1 METSRNTSHYWS
13 GAKTNKVFARIWV
26 DKMAST
32 FPNEISRA
40 ANDTVTYYEGFRL
53 GPGEYRKSES
63 IPEINI
69 VKTDSVSRVLSYK
82 DSKDKV
88 CVLNFASFKEVG
100 GKFLEGS
107 SAQEESLCKESTL
120 YNVLN
125 TQSDIYYKRL
135 VNKDWNNLYKN
146 EGIYS
151 PGILFLRR
159 IKNWDFT
166 RCDVLSVAA
175 PNRYAAMRYD
185 KVSKDEN
192 YQALY
197 SRIKYVLDI
206 MEDMKVDIPI
216 LGAFGCGVFAQDPIV
231 VASIFR
237 ELIESGD
244 YGFKK
249 VDFAIIDEKTCDLF
263 KEVFEAGK
271 EIENDIEV

>member
-13 GAKTNKVFARIWV
+13 GAKTNKVYARIWV

-40 ANDTVTYYEGFRL
+40 ANDTVTYYGGFKL
-53 GPGEYRKSES
+53 GSDEYRKSES

-69 VKTDSVSRVLSYK
+69 VRTNSVSRVLSYK
-82 DSKDKV
+82 DSEDKV

-107 SAQEESLCKESTL
+107 SAQEECLCRESTL

-216 LGAFGCGVFAQDPIV
+216 LGAFGCGVFAQDPIE

-263 KEVFEAGK
+263 KEVFEVGK